1 MTGLAQKNRDLY
13 RRCDRFL
20 AGEVLSS
27 STSGFPASKK
37 QKNKQLT
44 NMNIDGNILIS
55 RYVGLVNAELIAHY
69 ICLGSMSLSH
79 TGFMQMKELI
89 SLVTSPQNWLAP

>member
-1 MTGLAQKNRDLY
+1 
-13 RRCDRFL
+13 
-20 AGEVLSS
+20 
-27 STSGFPASKK
+27 
-37 QKNKQLT
+37 
-44 NMNIDGNILIS
+44 MNIDGNILIS

-89 SLVTSPQNWLAP
+89 SLVTSLQNWLAP